1 MGVERR
7 HYQEAG
13 IKEQLVRQRLSKIY
27 SERAFISREPVE
39 GFARDLWFK
48 RIPTPLKKA
57 DEYVQNFVAA

>member
-1 MGVERR
+1 M
-7 HYQEAG
+7 
-13 IKEQLVRQRLSKIY
+13 KRLSKIY

-39 GFARDLWFK
+39 GFARELWFK